1 MATSDTEASA
11 PTRRRLGPAHLVI
24 GLVAALAAFGWAFVM
39 ANVNQTP
46 GIVAQTITFR
56 VLSDSQVEINFSVTK
71 PRDSSVRCVVHAVD
85 TDFAEV
91 AREEVVVPS
100 GTERLHTTRQLR
112 TSARA
117 TAAQIK
123 DCVAR

>member
-1 MATSDTEASA
+1 MAMSDTEAGTT
-11 PTRRRLGPAHLVI
+11 PRRRLGPAHLVI
-24 GLVAALAAFGWAFVM
+24 ALVAALAAAGWAYVM

-71 PRDSSVRCVVHAVD
+71 PKGSSVRCVVRAVD

-91 AREEVVVPS
+91 AREDVVVPA
-100 GTERLHTTRQLR
+100 GTERLHETRRLS

-117 TAAQIK
+117 TAAQVK
-123 DCVAR
+123 DCAAT